1 MKTGDCIGHGRL
13 ALLALVLALGACGGG
28 GSSDGDSGG
37 PVGGGGPL
45 PLSSANY
52 TTATQE
58 SVASALYLSDST
70 SLLVGA
76 QVSGER
82 MLFDALL
89 ATVDRL
95 PHWLAMR
102 PKSVTGVTQTDSEA
116 CDGGGRLDFTVED
129 LNGNDDADVGD
140 SARVVAVNCVI
151 DGVTANGTVSAV
163 FTAVSGSF
171 GTPPYSGTLALT
183 FEDFSA
189 ASTAGV
195 VTGSGRF
202 DLTAQWNNANS
213 GSLAISAATFTLEST
228 IGNTRSTRTLSNFS
242 LSSHVTT
249 SGSVTSTSTTV
260 AGTLSSTALG
270 AMSVTISTV
279 SPLVTAE
286 GDPYPSSGQILVSGA
301 GNSKARLTVQNA
313 SSVLIELDA
322 DGNGSYEVSK
332 VVAWSDIV

>member
-1 MKTGDCIGHGRL
+1 MSRRTSIGHGTV
-13 ALLALVLALGACGGG
+13 ALLSVVLALGGCGGG
-28 GSSDGDSGG
+28 GGGSANPG

-76 QVSGER
+76 QVAGER
-82 MLFDALL
+82 MLFDMLL

-102 PKSVTGVTQTDSEA
+102 PKFVTGVTQTDSEA

-140 SARVVAVNCVI
+140 SARVVAVDCVV

-171 GTPPYSGTLALT
+171 GTPPYSATLALT
-183 FEDFSA
+183 FENFSA
-189 ASTAGV
+189 ASAAGQ

-202 DLTAQWNNANS
+202 DLTASSNNVNS

-228 IGNTRSTRTLSNFS
+228 MGSTSSTRTLSNFS
-242 LSSHVTT
+242 LSSNVTT

-279 SPLVTAE
+279 NPLVTAE
-286 GDPYPSSGQILVSGA
+286 GDAYPSSGQILVSGA

-322 DGNGSYEVSK
+322 DGNGSYEVST
-332 VVAWSDIV
+332 VVAWSDIA